1 MTRLLLSGGILSCA
15 MALAFA
21 VAPGD
26 GGPDAP
32 LVTGA
37 TTGKALRLPGV
48 PASPEGMGYVVQPG
62 DSLAGI
68 ALRHYGTATAEEIIY
83 RANRDK
89 LASPG
94 AVRPGMRLKIPAM

>member
-1 MTRLLLSGGILSCA
+1 
-15 MALAFA
+15 
-21 VAPGD
+21 
-26 GGPDAP
+26 
-32 LVTGA
+32 
-37 TTGKALRLPGV
+37 
-48 PASPEGMGYVVQPG
+48 MGYVVQPG

>member
-89 LASPG
+89 LAHRGPCG
-94 AVRPGMRLKIPAM
+94 PA